1 MAKKKALDILH
12 DDPHFLIVNKAPG
25 MLSIP
30 DRFVAE
36 IPNLLTLL
44 NKRFEKVFV
53 VHRLDKETSGIIC
66 YAKTEEAHKKLNKQF
81 LDRTVDKHYLAIVE
95 GTPYPAS
102 GEIDLPI
109 IESSST
115 RGKMI
120 VKKTGKESLTLYKT
134 IEFFK
139 HYSLVDA
146 NIKTG
151 RMHQVRV
158 HLNAIGHPLAI
169 DPLYGRQSEIFLSK
183 IKKKKFNLQKN
194 TEEQPLLSRTTLHAH
209 SLAFDH
215 PVTGERLKFEAEPPK
230 DFRAFLNQLRKWG
243 I

>member
-1 MAKKKALDILH
+1 MAKKPKLEILH
-12 DDPHFLIVNKAPG
+12 DDPHFLIINKAPG

-30 DRFVAE
+30 DRFVPE
-36 IPNLLTLL
+36 LPNIL
-44 NKRFEKVFV
+44 NYLNARYDKVYV

-66 YAKTEEAHKKLNKQF
+66 YAKTEEAHKNLNKQF
-81 LDRTVDKHYLAIVE
+81 LERTVDKHYLAIVE
-95 GTPYPAS
+95 GAPYPAS
-102 GEIDLPI
+102 GEIDLPL
-109 IESSST
+109 IESSSR

-120 VKKTGKESLTLYKT
+120 VKKTGKPSLTLFET
-134 IEFFK
+134 LEFFK
-139 HYSLVDA
+139 HYSLINA

-158 HLNAIGHPLAI
+158 HFNAIGHPLAI
-169 DPLYGRQSEIFLSK
+169 DPLYGRASEIFLSK

-194 TEEQPLLSRTTLHAH
+194 MKERPLMTRTTLHAH
-209 SLAFDH
+209 SLCFDH

-243 I
+243 N

>member
-1 MAKKKALDILH
+1 MFKKAKLEILH
-12 DDPHFLIVNKAPG
+12 DDPEFVIVNKAPG

-30 DRFVAE
+30 DRFVKE
-36 IPNLLTLL
+36 IPNILKSLHQIH
-44 NKRFEKVFV
+44 EKVFV
-53 VHRLDKETSGIIC
+53 VHRLDKETSGVIC
-66 YAKTEEAHKKLNKQF
+66 YAKTEEAHKNLNKQF
-81 LDRTVDKHYLAIVE
+81 LDRTVDKHYRAIVE

-102 GEIDLPI
+102 GEIDLAI
-109 IESSST
+109 IESTVT

-120 VKKTGKESLTLYKT
+120 VKKTGKPSLTLFET
-134 IEFFK
+134 LEFFK

-151 RMHQVRV
+151 RMHQVRI
-158 HLNAIGHPLAI
+158 HFSAIGHPLAV
-169 DPLYGRQSEIFLSK
+169 DPLYGRQSEVFLSK

-194 TEEQPLLSRTTLHAH
+194 VEERPLMARTTLHAQ

-215 PVTGERLKFEAEPPK
+215 PVTGERLTFEAEPPK

-243 I
+243 N